1 MFKTGLLKRGFT
13 LSPHGSQRFPV
24 HSRFPL
30 IDFPRVVVHFVIF
43 GKIDVVMI
51 AYWHSNT
58 FIFSELTK
66 LTANDLQIRIILS
79 HKKFISILPGK
90 R

>member
-1 MFKTGLLKRGFT
+1 MLTARYVKKFAMLIKSMFIFFDVRVELRMFEPGLLKLGFT
-13 LSPHGSQRFPV
+13 LRTHGSERFPI

-51 AYWHSNT
+51 ADWHINT
-58 FIFSELTK
+58 FI
-66 LTANDLQIRIILS
+66 Q
-79 HKKFISILPGK
+79 
-90 R
+90 